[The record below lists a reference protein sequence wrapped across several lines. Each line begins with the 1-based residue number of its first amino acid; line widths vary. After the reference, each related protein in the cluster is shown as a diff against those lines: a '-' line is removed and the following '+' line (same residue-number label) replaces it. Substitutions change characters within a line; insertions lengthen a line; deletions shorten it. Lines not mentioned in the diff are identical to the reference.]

1 MKKIMKQ
8 VAAIDVA
15 QDELVVCLGRLDES
29 LNKELFAHKTF
40 GNDLKGFASLAD
52 WVKKLSVAGLAVRYV
67 MEATGVYHESL
78 AYYLHEK
85 KLEVS
90 IVLPNKISN
99 YARTLEVKTV
109 TDRTASEAIALFGL
123 ERQLDIWSRPAAIYL
138 QMRQLTREKG
148 QLLDE
153 RTVLKNQLH
162 AELAGAL
169 PNKKSVERTQ
179 KRIALLT
186 KQEKE
191 IMEELKSL
199 LRADPAMKEMV
210 KLLSTIPGIAT
221 LTATTILAETNGFDL
236 IRNKRQL
243 TSYAGL
249 DVKEK
254 QSGTSVK
261 GKSKISKRGNKK
273 LRRALYM
280 PALAAIRC
288 DERFKNI
295 FARLVGKHGI
305 KMKAAVA
312 VQRRLL
318 EMSYTI
324 YKTGQ
329 PYDKQYL
336 KKLGGNQ

>member
-40 GNDLKGFASLAD
+40 GNDLKGFTDLVN
-52 WVKKLSVAGLAVRYV
+52 WVKKLSVAGLGVRYV

-123 ERQLDIWSRPAAIYL
+123 ERQLDTWSRPAAIYL

-191 IMEELKSL
+191 IMEELKGL
-199 LRADPAMKEMV
+199 LKADPAMKEMV
-210 KLLSTIPGIAT
+210 KLLSSIPGIAT
-221 LTATTILAETNGFDL
+221 LTAATILAETNGFDL

-254 QSGTSVK
+254 QSGTSVR
-261 GKSKISKRGNKK
+261 GKSKISKHGNKK

-295 FARLVGKHGI
+295 YARLVGKHGI

>member
-40 GNDLKGFASLAD
+40 GNDLKGFTDLAN
-52 WVKKLSVAGLAVRYV
+52 WVKKLSVVGLAVRYV

-78 AYYLHEK
+78 AYYLHEN

-123 ERQLDIWSRPAAIYL
+123 ERQLDTWSRPAAIYL

-191 IMEELKSL
+191 IMEELKGL
-199 LRADPAMKEMV
+199 LKADPAMKEMV
-210 KLLSTIPGIAT
+210 KLLSSIPGIAT
-221 LTATTILAETNGFDL
+221 LTAATILAETNGFDL

-254 QSGTSVK
+254 QSGTSVR
-261 GKSKISKRGNKK
+261 GKSKISKHGNKK

-295 FARLVGKHGI
+295 YARLVGKHGI

>member
-40 GNDLKGFASLAD
+40 GNDLKGFGDLAN
-52 WVKKLSVAGLAVRYV
+52 WVKKLSVTGLAVRYV

-85 KLEVS
+85 DLEVS

-99 YARTLEVKTV
+99 YARTLDVKTV

-123 ERQLDIWSRPAAIYL
+123 ERQLDTWSRPAAVYL

-179 KRIALLT
+179 KRIALLS

-191 IMEELKSL
+191 IIEELKML
-199 LRADPAMKEMV
+199 LKADPAMQEKV
-210 KLLSTIPGIAT
+210 KLLSSIPGIAT

-329 PYDKQYL
+329 PYDKQYH

>member
-1 MKKIMKQ
+1 MKKIIKQ

-15 QDELVVCLGRLDES
+15 QDELVVCLGRLEES
-29 LNKELFAHKTF
+29 LTKELFAHKTF
-40 GNDLKGFASLAD
+40 GNTSQGFTDLCK
-52 WVKKLSVAGLAVRYV
+52 WVTQQSVTDLPVRYV

-78 AYYLHEK
+78 AYYLNDRQ
-85 KLEVS
+85 LEVS

-99 YARTLEVKTV
+99 YARTLDIKTV
-109 TDRTASEAIALFGL
+109 TDKTSSEAIALFGL
-123 ERQLDIWSRPAAIYL
+123 ERQLDQWTRPAAIYL

-148 QLLDE
+148 QLVDE

-162 AELAGAL
+162 AELAGAM
-169 PNKKSVERTQ
+169 PNKKSVQRVQ
-179 KRIALLT
+179 KRIALLN

-191 IMEELKSL
+191 VTEELQAL
-199 LRADPAMKEMV
+199 LKTDPDIKELV
-210 KLLSTIPGIAT
+210 ELICSIPGIST
-221 LTATTILAETNGFDL
+221 LTAATILAETNGFEL

-249 DVKEK
+249 DIREK

-261 GKSKISKRGNKK
+261 GKPRISKRGNSK

-288 DERFKNI
+288 DERAKAL
-295 FARLVGKHGI
+295 FARLVSKHGI

-312 VQRRLL
+312 VQRKLL

-324 YKTGQ
+324 FKTGK
-329 PYDKQYL
+329 PYDKEYL